1 MRRSLAVFFAIAGA
15 SMAAAVGTML
25 IERAAVVRLVQVEKG
40 AAVELVYATGYV
52 DAEHP
57 VSVSARIAAP
67 VRTVLVREGE
77 RVRHGQSLLIQDD
90 AEQLGLLAQAQ
101 AQARGATLTEQ
112 RIVALYDKGWATR
125 AARDEAVANGQSAR
139 ASVAAIRARLDQL
152 TVHAGIAGFVLRR
165 DVEPGDLAT
174 PGRGL
179 FQLGDPA
186 QARVTA
192 TVDERDIPRVRVGQ
206 KALMSTDAMP
216 GRIVTGHV
224 TEITPGGDPDQ
235 RAFRVRIGLDRGQ
248 ILPIGLTLEVNIVTQ
263 RHDDALLVP
272 SRSIVAGKVWRV
284 EKGRARQT
292 TVRVGIIGT
301 EKTEIRSGL
310 AAGEGIIVDPLE
322 GLSDGDK
329 VRLR

>member
-1 MRRSLAVFFAIAGA
+1 MRARLIALLVLIAVLVAMASL
-15 SMAAAVGTML
+15 
-25 IERAAVVRLVQVEKG
+25 VVSSRTRYVQLSKVEKG

-57 VSVSARIAAP
+57 VSVSVRIAAP
-67 VRTVLVREGE
+67 VRAVLVREGE
-77 RVRHGQSLLIQDD
+77 RVRDGQPLLIQDN

-101 AQARGATLTEQ
+101 AQARGATLAEQ
-112 RIVALYDKGWATR
+112 RIVALYGKGWATR
-125 AARDEAVANGQSAR
+125 TAYDEAVANAQSAR
-139 ASVAAIRARLDQL
+139 ASAAAIGARLDQL
-152 TVHAGIAGFVLRR
+152 TVRAGIAGVVLRR

-174 PGRGL
+174 PGREL

-192 TVDERDIPRVRVGQ
+192 TVDERDIPRVRIGQ

-248 ILPIGLTLEVNIVTQ
+248 ILPFGLTLEVNVVTQ
-263 RHDDALLVP
+263 RHDDALLVS

-284 EKGRARQT
+284 EKGRAQQR

-310 AAGEGIIVDPLE
+310 AAGDRIIVDPPT

-329 VRLR
+329 VRS